1 MKKRLIFAGAGGQG
15 VLMMANLI
23 CYAAIENALNAVMSQ
38 TYGIEQRGGDCTGY
52 VVLSDQPI
60 GVPLVENNADIC
72 IIMNQSMLPVHTGA
86 VRPGGIM
93 ILNSSLIKES
103 PRRKDILYIT
113 VPATDLAD
121 KAGNSRC
128 ANMVAVGSLVES
140 TRLIQPE
147 TILTALDILMDDKSK
162 ALYKM
167 NRKALEQGIKWVQ
180 GISK

>member
-1 MKKRLIFAGAGGQG
+1 MKRRLIFAGAGGQG

-23 CYAAIENALNAVMSQ
+23 CYTAIESELNAVMSQ

-60 GVPLVENNADIC
+60 GIPLVENNADIC
-72 IIMNQSMLPVHTGA
+72 MIMNQSMLPVHTDA

-93 ILNSSLIKES
+93 ILNSSLIKRS
-103 PRRKDILYIT
+103 PHRKDINYIK

-121 KAGNSRC
+121 KVGNSRC
-128 ANMVAVGSLVES
+128 ANMVAIGSLIEN
-140 TRLIQPE
+140 TRLMQME
-147 TILTALDILMDDKSK
+147 VVLKALNKIMGDKNEV
-162 ALYKM
+162 LYKM
-167 NRKALEQGIKWVQ
+167 NHKALDIGIKWIQ